1 MNKALIFN
9 IQRYSLNDG
18 SGIRTMVF
26 FKGCRLRCPWCSNPE
41 SQSSKIEI
49 MINKEKKKK
58 YEQYVGS
65 VDEDPTGTY
74 EKSGKWYKLDELMKE
89 VLKDEVFFNAS
100 KGGVTLSGGE
110 ILEQGE
116 FVLEF
121 LQELKEHGLNTAVE
135 TCGYGK
141 KEILEEILK
150 YTDTVLFDL
159 KIMDNERSKKILI
172 GASDIIKENF
182 RKAAAAGK
190 VIVRFPY
197 IPGYTDDMENLKKI
211 SELMKECS
219 VYNLDILPYHNYG
232 SKKYEYLN
240 RKYLLEDLK
249 VPTDEETENIK
260 KFFEKEGFI
269 VNIGG

>member
-41 SQSSKIEI
+41 SQSSKIEV

-58 YEQYVGS
+58 YEKYIGNI
-65 VDEDPTGTY
+65 DEDPTGTY
-74 EKSGKWYKLDELMKE
+74 EKTGKWYSIEELLKE
-89 VLKDEVFFNAS
+89 VLKDEIFFNTS

-110 ILEQGE
+110 VLEQGE
-116 FVLEF
+116 FAAEF
-121 LQELKEHGLNTAVE
+121 LRELKEHGINTAVE
-135 TCGYGK
+135 TCGYGNREK
-141 KEILEEILK
+141 FQEILK

-159 KIMDNERSKKILI
+159 KIMDNGKSREIIKGS
-172 GASDIIKENF
+172 SDIITENF
-182 RKAAAAGK
+182 RTAADTGK

-197 IPGYTDDMENLKKI
+197 IPGYTDETENLEKI
-211 SELMKECS
+211 SELMKECN
-219 VYNLDILPYHNYG
+219 VNNIDILPYHNYG

-240 RKYLLEDLK
+240 RKYLLENLEI
-249 VPTDEETENIK
+249 PTDKESENIK
-260 KFFEKEGFI
+260 KFFENKGFY